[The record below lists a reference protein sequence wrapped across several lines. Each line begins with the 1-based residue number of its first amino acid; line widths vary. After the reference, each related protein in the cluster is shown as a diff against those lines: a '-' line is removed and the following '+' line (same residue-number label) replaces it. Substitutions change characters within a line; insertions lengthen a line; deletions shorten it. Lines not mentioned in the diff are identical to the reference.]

1 MSVVLVFVF
10 AISAVLV
17 CRRSYQLQVHTG
29 GVLAG
34 DKASYYGGQP
44 VAYGL
49 DPCENVVFCG
59 CHDNETIFD
68 QVTIFDQQDITV
80 PCGPYPSSWYPTTK
94 ISNTVC
100 DSPLVAVVH

>member
-1 MSVVLVFVF
+1 MHCALSILTC
-10 AISAVLV
+10 AVL
-17 CRRSYQLQVHTG
+17 CCCRSYQLQVHTG

-68 QVTIFDQQDITV
+68 QVWQEEAAI
-80 PCGPYPSSWYPTTK
+80 GA
-94 ISNTVC
+94 VC
-100 DSPLVAVVH
+100 L